1 MSFFPSKFRKFLQY
15 LGVSSAADVDLIQA
29 EGSRIEVIETEPRL
43 EPKKSSLK
51 KKGGGAGAAA
61 GADGS
66 GGSSEAGAGE
76 GKAISSGGGEFA
88 FFNSERNNLRDYF
101 QTISFLKR

>member
-1 MSFFPSKFRKFLQY
+1 MKKAIQLFKVKEFFLSQYFENIYY
-15 LGVSSAADVDLIQA
+15 LGASSAAADVDLIQA

-51 KKGGGAGAAA
+51 KKGGGVGAAA

-76 GKAISSGGGEFA
+76 VKVISSGGGEFA
-88 FFNSERNNLRDYF
+88 FSIASR
-101 QTISFLKR
+101 II

>member
-1 MSFFPSKFRKFLQY
+1 MVLQLFKVEIFFFAQNVKTTYY
-15 LGVSSAADVDLIQA
+15 LGASSSADVDLIQA

-51 KKGGGAGAAA
+51 KKGGGVGAAA

-66 GGSSEAGAGE
+66 GGSSEAGAGG
-76 GKAISSGGGEFA
+76 GKVMG
-88 FFNSERNNLRDYF
+88 LRRLF
-101 QTISFLKR
+101 